1 MSFVT
6 WLLSLL
12 FAAPPSR
19 PLWNLPSPVLEPS
32 QPLRFL
38 GLLSFQLLGLFLFCT
53 LPLSF
58 YLPFLSLESWASSTL
73 PIKLFFLKKSRPIS
87 CDFGEGVFYAQL
99 SEVGWQARGQGSQSQ
114 YPRPLGTEIGWR
126 INRWSMLGQ
135 LKSFPESPRRDNFFS
150 VGSLAPQV
158 KGDLSCRWGHICCHL
173 GEPAWG
179 GSWHGWK

>member
-73 PIKLFFLKKSRPIS
+73 PIKLFFFKKK
-87 CDFGEGVFYAQL
+87 
-99 SEVGWQARGQGSQSQ
+99 QA
-114 YPRPLGTEIGWR
+114 YFMW
-126 INRWSMLGQ
+126 
-135 LKSFPESPRRDNFFS
+135 F
-150 VGSLAPQV
+150 
-158 KGDLSCRWGHICCHL
+158 RWGGFLCPTLRGWLAGTWSGQPVTVSQTFGHRNWLKDKQVIHVGPIEVL
-173 GEPAWG
+173 PRKPQKRQFLFSGLTGSTGERGP
-179 GSWHGWK
+179 